1 MANPPFQH
9 PARNQQNV
17 AQSATTASAP
27 LVGPFEGGRQPYAP
41 RKLPPSLL
49 SVDTPP
55 AYAWELLVLPAE
67 DPTAYFRAQRWPQQK
82 IIVSVDNPPAQDDG
96 RAVAMQVITSIWNAP
111 IIPLPQLPRKI
122 DATIVQ
128 VSSATGDLFSLGV
141 GTATFVGQSGTQAD
155 WSATALGTAAFVG
168 AAQDTAAWLSTAIG
182 TAQFTGAALDT
193 GAWSSTGAA
202 TATWNGAALSQ
213 AAWTAVATG
222 TASFNEVSTNTADW
236 FSGGIATAIFVGAQP
251 AAFAGDIAS
260 TGVGTMLVQGTSVA
274 TGDMSS
280 AGSATVRFFGSTGAR
295 VTNRDG
301 WRVRAQQA
309 ERRRRKDEEEIMA
322 IAKAVL
328 PLLRRGIRQSTRI
341 SL

>member
-82 IIVSVDNPPAQDDG
+82 IIVSVDNPPPQDDE
-96 RAVAMQVITSIWNAP
+96 RAAVMEVIASIWNAP

-122 DATIVQ
+122 AATIVQ
-128 VSSATGDLFSLGV
+128 VSSATGDLLSLGV
-141 GTATFVGQSGTQAD
+141 GTVAFIGQAGSQAD

-168 AAQDTAAWLSTAIG
+168 TAVDTADWLSTATG
-182 TAQFTGAALDT
+182 ATQWTGAALDA
-193 GAWSSTGAA
+193 GAWSSTGVAA
-202 TATWNGAALSQ
+202 ATWNEASFASGV
-213 AAWTAVATG
+213 WTATGIATVAFVGSQPAASAGDILASGVGVLTAEG
-222 TASFNEVSTNTADW
+222 ASVASGDLSSSGVATASF
-236 FSGGIATAIFVGAQP
+236 SGR
-251 AAFAGDIAS
+251 
-260 TGVGTMLVQGTSVA
+260 
-274 TGDMSS
+274 S
-280 AGSATVRFFGSTGAR
+280 AGVRAA
-295 VTNRDG
+295 NLDG
-301 WRVRAQQA
+301 WRVRAQQT
-309 ERRRRKDEEEIMA
+309 ERRKRKDEEEIMA